1 MMKATAATAHAEL
14 SFYSTTIGKK
24 AVMAVTGVVMAGFVL
39 IHMIGNL
46 QVFASAERMNAYAAF
61 LKATPA
67 LLWGTRVV
75 VGLAALVHA
84 FTALQLIIRGLA
96 SRPARY
102 ARKRALAATWASRT
116 MLLTGPLLACYVV
129 YHLLHLTLGTVHP
142 QFDHQDVYRNVVVA
156 FSRPEVAL
164 PYISALLLLL
174 LHLKHGVWSLFQ
186 TLGLNS
192 PRYDRALRALAL
204 LAALAIAGGFIAVPA
219 AVLAGWLR

>member
-1 MMKATAATAHAEL
+1 
-14 SFYSTTIGKK
+14 
-24 AVMAVTGVVMAGFVL
+24 
-39 IHMIGNL
+39 
-46 QVFASAERMNAYAAF
+46 
-61 LKATPA
+61 
-67 LLWGTRVV
+67 
-75 VGLAALVHA
+75 
-84 FTALQLIIRGLA
+84 
-96 SRPARY
+96 
-102 ARKRALAATWASRT
+102 
-116 MLLTGPLLACYVV
+116 
-129 YHLLHLTLGTVHP
+129 
-142 QFDHQDVYRNVVVA
+142 VVVA